1 MMGLKFLVNAVARKP
16 ALLAL
21 ALALPLLQGC
31 PALIVGGVAT
41 GVLVAD
47 DRRTIG
53 AQTDDKAIGLKVD
66 QRINEAFGERAHINV
81 NPYNRRVLLT
91 GEVPD
96 EKAKADV
103 ARLAG
108 EIENV
113 SGVVNEVRV
122 GLNSPLVNR
131 SNDAFIT
138 SKVKGNFVDD
148 AGVQVN
154 TIKVVT
160 EAGAV
165 YLMGLVTHEEGDRA
179 AAVAAR
185 TSGVAQVVRV
195 FEYIATAPRQ
205 PGAAPAQPAEP
216 VRK

>member
-1 MMGLKFLVNAVARKP
+1 MGLKLLANAAARRS

-21 ALALPLLQGC
+21 GLALPLLQGC

-66 QRINEAFGERAHINV
+66 QRISEAYGERVHVNV

-96 EKAKADV
+96 EKTKADV
-103 ARLAG
+103 ERIAG
-108 EIENV
+108 GVENV
-113 SGVVNEVRV
+113 SGVVNEVRI
-122 GLNSPLVNR
+122 GLNTPLANR

-160 EAGAV
+160 EAGVV

-179 AAVAAR
+179 SAVAAR
-185 TSGVAQVVRV
+185 TSGVVQVVRV
-195 FEYIATAPRQ
+195 FEYIAQAPARQ
-205 PGAAPAQPAEP
+205 PAGA
-216 VRK
+216 K